1 MFDGDSR
8 STPQCCPW
16 IAREPSNSHEPKC
29 TISKYQRTAISQ
41 HAVNRSSISTTKSR
55 NEDRR
60 NSHRIVCP
68 TIRNKNSIYGTNL
81 NHYDVR
87 ANMITNLDHVGIAV
101 YNIQQTLPLYT
112 QTLGLKLEGIKEG
125 KQNRVKAALLKAGD
139 ATIELLEP
147 LDQES
152 PIAKHLQKRGQG
164 IHHLAFKVD
173 NIEKTLEQLKS
184 KGVILIDEKPRIGIE
199 GGKIAF
205 LHPKSTAD
213 VLIELCER

>member
-1 MFDGDSR
+1 MYVFESD
-8 STPQCCPW
+8 
-16 IAREPSNSHEPKC
+16 EPEC
-29 TISKYQRTAISQ
+29 AIPEHQKTTVSQ
-41 HAVNRSSISTTKSR
+41 HGVNRSGTSTTKSG
-55 NEDRR
+55 NEDRHHF
-60 NSHRIVCP
+60 HRIVCA
-68 TIRNKNSIYGTNL
+68 TIKNKNSIYGTNL
-81 NHYDVR
+81 THYEAR
-87 ANMITNLDHVGIAV
+87 ANMITNLDHIGIAV

-125 KQNRVKAALLKAGD
+125 KKNRVKAALLKAGD

-152 PIAKHLQKRGQG
+152 SIAKHLQKRGQG

-173 NIEKTLEQLKS
+173 NIEKTLEQLKN
-184 KGVILIDEKPRIGIE
+184 KGVILIDEKPRRGIE

-205 LHPKSTAD
+205 LHPKSTAG

>member
-1 MFDGDSR
+1 M
-8 STPQCCPW
+8 
-16 IAREPSNSHEPKC
+16 NC
-29 TISKYQRTAISQ
+29 T
-41 HAVNRSSISTTKSR
+41 SISTTKSR
-55 NEDRR
+55 NEDRH

-68 TIRNKNSIYGTNL
+68 TIRSKNSIYGTNL
-81 NHYDVR
+81 NHYEVR

-101 YNIQQTLPLYT
+101 CNIQQTLPLYT

-147 LDQES
+147 MDRES

-173 NIEKTLEQLKS
+173 NIEETLEQLKN
-184 KGVILIDEKPRIGIE
+184 KGVILIDEKPRTGIE

-213 VLIELCER
+213 VLIELCEQ